1 VRTSTFNALGS
12 VQLLYL
18 VRTLMRSRWLL

>member
-18 VRTLMRSRWLL
+18 VRTLMRSR

>member
-1 VRTSTFNALGS
+1 VRTSTFDALGS

-18 VRTLMRSRWLL
+18 VRTLMWSRWLL

>member
-1 VRTSTFNALGS
+1 

>member
-18 VRTLMRSRWLL
+18 VRTFMRSRWLL

>member
-1 VRTSTFNALGS
+1 VRTPTFNALGS

-18 VRTLMRSRWLL
+18 VRTLMRSRWPL

>member
-1 VRTSTFNALGS
+1 VQTSTFNALGS

-18 VRTLMRSRWLL
+18 VRTLMRSR

>member
-12 VQLLYL
+12 MQLLYL
-18 VRTLMRSRWLL
+18 VRTFMRSRWLL